1 MQNKSNSWGI
11 PYQKKKTTI
20 KNNKKAYIKQVVKER
35 IRNKNQNNIK
45 SYYHSKTTSQAYLT
59 TENK

>member
-1 MQNKSNSWGI
+1 MECKTKAI
-11 PYQKKKTTI
+11 AEEYHIKKKTTI

-45 SYYHSKTTSQAYLT
+45 SYYHSKTTSQAT